1 MMIGERF
8 LRPLVVG
15 CMVVLSATVLPAWAQ
30 EPEVPACLRVDYPQP
45 TVPEFGHTEALSYS
59 TQETQC
65 WVDVVEARRAGGM
78 ALDVREAAVA
88 PLPGAVALPLPSVAD
103 RRYLRDQ
110 PLTLVGTGVDLRA
123 LTTACLSLRK
133 QGFSKVQVL
142 LGGARSWVQIQ
153 SVDMV
158 TPQEAWLGALDGQWR
173 LIGIGLPQEQVQ
185 SLVGKPEVN
194 LPSSVD
200 DAALVQALN
209 DAERARPLGSHQQW
223 LLLTPNQASGQSLL
237 ARLQQTPYK
246 PGARAL
252 AWLSGGWDSY
262 NAYLQQQQQSAAHAG
277 RPLPRSCGS

>member
-1 MMIGERF
+1 M
-8 LRPLVVG
+8 
-15 CMVVLSATVLPAWAQ
+15 
-30 EPEVPACLRVDYPQP
+30 
-45 TVPEFGHTEALSYS
+45 
-59 TQETQC
+59 
-65 WVDVVEARRAGGM
+65 
-78 ALDVREAAVA
+78 
-88 PLPGAVALPLPSVAD
+88 
-103 RRYLRDQ
+103 
-110 PLTLVGTGVDLRA
+110 VGTGVDLRA

-142 LGGARSWVQIQ
+142 LGGARSWARIQ

-173 LIGIGLPQEQVQ
+173 LIGIGLRPEQVQ
-185 SLVGKPEVN
+185 SLVGKPEVI

-237 ARLQQTPYK
+237 ARLQQTPHK